1 MVGLS
6 SQRKRVFGNL
16 KEVFLIKNRLNKNK
30 LISNRFLKMIIQIN
44 SSRLLYNYP
53 SFYQIQN
60 LI

>member
-30 LISNRFLKMIIQIN
+30 LISNRFLKMIILIN
-44 SSRLLYNYP
+44 SNRLLYNYP